1 MSTAPTTGKESKGR
15 TGVPTDETFSIET
28 HGIDRIPLTERHGQ
42 PRELFWV
49 WLGSN
54 CIFTYIIIGAA
65 LMSFGVSVP
74 AAVVAVVA
82 ANVVFYLIAAY
93 GSVTGPTTGTAT
105 LAVSRAAYGRF
116 GVVPSA
122 VANWLNV
129 VGFVAV
135 NAVVGTLALYEIG
148 LKMSLPS
155 GNGLKAGCLAL
166 VLVVTFLVCIWGH
179 ATLVLMQTIL
189 SYALGLGGI
198 VLAIYV
204 LPHMTTASSPRL
216 PGTSPIGAFLLA
228 FFLVASGPLSYM
240 AVGADF
246 SRYLPPAVKSRAVA
260 GWSALGAIIPAVVLG
275 LIGVAAATQTD
286 MTDPIGG
293 IGKLVPSWFLVPFLA
308 VIVGGS
314 ITNNFISLYSSGLG
328 LQTMGVPW
336 SRARTIW
343 VDAIIATAAS
353 IYAVFVHDF
362 TATFVEFLS
371 LLVLWAAPWG
381 GIYITDI
388 LLRRNSYDTTALHD
402 HHGGPYWYER
412 GWNAKALIALV
423 VGIIAAALFSNSALW
438 QGPLVSAVGGGDFSV
453 EVGFVVSAVLYF
465 VLMRSTI
472 TDQTRRLDDEASNDL
487 TTSTV
492 TEGLV

>member
-1 MSTAPTTGKESKGR
+1 MSTAPTAGKVSKRR

-28 HGIDRIPLTERHGQ
+28 HGIDQIPLTERHGQ

-74 AAVVAVVA
+74 AAVFAVVA
-82 ANVVFYLIAAY
+82 ANVLFYLIAAF
-93 GSVTGPTTGTAT
+93 GSVAGPTTGTAT

-135 NAVVGTLALYEIG
+135 NAVVGTLALYEIA
-148 LKMSLPS
+148 LRLSLPS
-155 GNGLKAGCLAL
+155 GNALKGVCLAL

-179 ATLVLMQTIL
+179 ATLVLMQTVF
-189 SYALGLGGI
+189 SYALGLGAI

-204 LPHMTTASSPRL
+204 LPHMTSASAPPI
-216 PGTSPIGAFLLA
+216 PGISALGAFLLA
-228 FFLVASGPLSYM
+228 FFIVASGPLSYI

-246 SRYLPPAVKSRAVA
+246 SRYLPPTVKSSSVA
-260 GWSALGAIIPAVVLG
+260 GWSALGAVIPAVLLG

-293 IGKLVPSWFLVPFLA
+293 IAALVPGWFLVPFLA

-343 VDAIIATAAS
+343 VDAVIATGAS

-388 LLRRNSYDTTALHD
+388 LLRRNTYDAAALHD
-402 HHGGPYWYER
+402 HEGGVYWYDR
-412 GWNAKALIALV
+412 GWNIKGLVALV

-438 QGPLVSAVGGGDFSV
+438 QGPLVKTVGGGDLSV
-453 EVGFVVSAVLYF
+453 EVGFVVSAILYF
-465 VLMRSTI
+465 ALMRSTI
-472 TDQTRRLDDEASNDL
+472 KRQTRLLKTQAPDGAQMP
-487 TTSTV
+487 TAP
-492 TEGLV
+492 EGLV